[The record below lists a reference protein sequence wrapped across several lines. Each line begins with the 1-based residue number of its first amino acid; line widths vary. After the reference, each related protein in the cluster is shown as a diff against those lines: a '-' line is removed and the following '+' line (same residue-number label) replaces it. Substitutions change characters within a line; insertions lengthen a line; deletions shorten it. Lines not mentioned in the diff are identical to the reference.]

1 MLKHVDDIL
10 EAALSKNKKQTS
22 HINSI
27 LVPICGNVEWPPCC
41 SIITLRGIAHIFFPI
56 CMSHA
61 IFENTCCLSPGACNM
76 GKVRIKR
83 KTAWSVSRSRYTRYN
98 RSGRFH
104 IGVATWSRFFFPDIQ
119 VQDASQETGKLAQA
133 GASYFGMGVF
143 YTNFIQYNDSRNY
156 HCPVT
161 LGLLLLML
169 VFLVAVLYCVYC
181 MFPATIQGGHSCKA
195 LQASGT
201 SRSR

>member
-104 IGVATWSRFFFPDIQ
+104 IGVATWSRFFFPRH
-119 VQDASQETGKLAQA
+119 TGTGRLARNRKA
-133 GASYFGMGVF
+133 GPGRS
-143 YTNFIQYNDSRNY
+143 
-156 HCPVT
+156 
-161 LGLLLLML
+161 
-169 VFLVAVLYCVYC
+169 VLFWNGRVL
-181 MFPATIQGGHSCKA
+181 H
-195 LQASGT
+195 
-201 SRSR
+201 